1 MRLRTISWLLA
12 SSVLTAAVPAFAQDT
27 GANDEAAN
35 SDAIVVTGTRIVRDG
50 YEAPTPVTVATVED
64 LVKST
69 PTSIPDALNKLPQF
83 QNSFGPGRSAS
94 NFSNLPIHGNVLN
107 LRGLGTTGINPKG
120 PLRTLIMFDG
130 LRVPGTTYIGTV
142 DTNVLPQ
149 MLIQRVDVV
158 TGGASANYGSDAV
171 AGVVNFILDK
181 KFTGIKGVAQY
192 GVSSR
197 GDNDNYRLGI
207 AGGLNFAEGRGHAM
221 FSAEMYSNS
230 GMLRNQRDIGR
241 AGYAYVNAATSC
253 TNTTSDP
260 LACVAGGS
268 LNPYSIA
275 ADVRLRDSAE
285 YGKITGST
293 LGASFP
299 YLNYL
304 FNADGTFRPFVNGTP
319 TGGTGATTVQIGGDG
334 YRIPDKTHTIKPVKT
349 YQFFARL
356 DYEVADDVNIYAQGI
371 YSRQNLR
378 YSPLANSLV
387 TPVTLFKGNPYIPS
401 AIDALLGPSDSIN
414 VSAYSSGGPGTNVIE
429 RTDYYM
435 GTIGVDAKLG
445 DGWRVALN
453 YTHGQSTHDMAQSG
467 LYDWRKLF
475 AAVDVVSVGGTPTCR
490 VLTDPAFAAAF
501 AGCSPINVLRGLPSV
516 TSPAGYAYA
525 TGTSRY
531 HAKSKQDS
539 VVLTVNGSPFSLPAG
554 PVDIVVGAEYRSD
567 SLLLTSNANPA
578 LLDTAAERTAY
589 FAGLR
594 GVNATSFYW
603 LTNVGIADASSN
615 VKEVFGEI
623 AIPIVKDKPGLV
635 DLSLNGAIR
644 VTDYS
649 STGSVTTWKFGG
661 VWKPIEDL
669 TLRATYSRDI
679 RAPNLYELYAGDSST
694 ISIINDPFN
703 ATTGI
708 GSGTNVNRDQ
718 VSGGN
723 PLLEPEVAKTLSV
736 GAVIAPKG
744 IPGLSLSIDYYRIR
758 LKGAINGLSAQLIV
772 NNCTTFGSSAP
783 ECALITR
790 SGGLTSPITLIRNAE
805 ANISFINTAGI
816 DFDLSYRNGP
826 FSARLY
832 LNYLTQFETQL
843 NNGQPV
849 IDWAGGNV
857 VGSNPIAYPRLRG
870 NLSLDYTKGRF
881 GVTITEQMIG
891 GMGRF
896 INAVNPLPGASNFVG
911 GKVGAVFYTDLTLR
925 YKLPVMNDGVEAFFT
940 ANNLFDKKPPLIPGV
955 TPGVNLPTNI
965 GVYDVIGAAF
975 TAGVRFKF

>member
-1 MRLRTISWLLA
+1 MGIRAFSVLLA
-12 SSVLTAAVPAFAQDT
+12 GTALTFAGQAMAQAAA
-27 GANDEAAN
+27 EADKPDN
-35 SDAIVVTGTRIVRDG
+35 ESIIVTGTRIVRDG
-50 YEAPTPVTVATVED
+50 YEAPTPVTVATVEE

-69 PTSIPDALNKLPQF
+69 PSSIPDALNKLPQF
-83 QNSFGPGRSAS
+83 SNSFGPSRSAS

-107 LRGLGTTGINPKG
+107 LRGLGTTGTNPKG

-158 TGGASANYGSDAV
+158 TGGASASYGSDAV
-171 AGVVNFILDK
+171 AGVVNFILDR

-207 AGGLNFAEGRGHAM
+207 AGGLNFADDRGHAM

-241 AGYAYVNAATSC
+241 GGYAYVNAATSC

-260 LACVAGGS
+260 LACTPGGS

-275 ADVRLRDSAE
+275 ANVTISAASE
-285 YGKITGST
+285 FGKINASSV
-293 LGASFP
+293 GASFP
-299 YLNYL
+299 FLNYV

-319 TGGTGATTVQIGGDG
+319 TGGSGATAIQIGGEG

-349 YQFFARL
+349 YQFFGRV
-356 DYEVADDVNIYAQGI
+356 DYDVAEDVNFYVQGI

-387 TPVTLFKGNPYIPS
+387 TPATLFKGNPFIPA
-401 AIDALLGPSDSIN
+401 AIADQLPDGGSIN
-414 VSAYSSGGPGTNVIE
+414 VSAYNAGGPGTSVVE

-435 GTIGVDAKLG
+435 GSLGIDAKVG
-445 DGWRVALN
+445 DNWKVALS
-453 YTHGQSTHDMAQSG
+453 YTHGRSTHDMQQSG

-475 AAVDVVSVGGTPTCR
+475 AAVDVVSMGGTPTCR
-490 VLTDPAFAAAF
+490 VLTDSATAAAF
-501 AGCSPINVLRGLPSV
+501 AGCQPMNILRGLPSV

-531 HAKSKQDS
+531 HATSKQDS
-539 VVLTVNGSPFSLPAG
+539 VVFTVTGSPFEMPAG
-554 PVDIVVGAEYRSD
+554 PVDIVVGAEYRKD
-567 SLLLTSNANPA
+567 SLLLTSNADPA

-603 LTNVGIADASSN
+603 LTNVGTANASSN

-623 AIPIVKDKPGLV
+623 AIPLLRDKPGFV
-635 DLSLNGAIR
+635 DLSLNGAVR
-644 VTDYS
+644 LTDYS
-649 STGSVTTWKFGG
+649 SSGSVTTWKFGG
-661 VWKPIEDL
+661 VWKPINDL

-679 RAPNLYELYAGDSST
+679 RAPNLFELFAGDT
-694 ISIINDPFN
+694 LAISIINDPFN
-703 ATTGI
+703 AATGI

-718 VSGGN
+718 VGGGN
-723 PLLEPEVAKTLSV
+723 PLLRPEVAKTLSF
-736 GAVIAPKG
+736 GGVITPQG

-758 LKGAINGLSAQLIV
+758 LAGAINGLTSQLIV
-772 NNCTTFGSSAP
+772 NNCTNFGATAP

-790 SGGLTSPITLIRNAE
+790 SGGLTSPISLIRNAE
-805 ANISFINTAGI
+805 ANISFINTSGI
-816 DFDLSYRNGP
+816 DFDLSYRTGP

-832 LNYLTQFETQL
+832 LNYLAEFKTQL

-870 NLSLDYTKGRF
+870 NLSLDYSKGRF
-881 GVTITEQMIG
+881 GVTLTEQMIG
-891 GMGRF
+891 SMGRF
-896 INAVNPLPGASNFVG
+896 INAVNPLPGASNFAG

-965 GVYDVIGAAF
+965 GVYDVIGMAF

>member
-1 MRLRTISWLLA
+1 MRFRTMSVLLA
-12 SSVLTAAVPAFAQDT
+12 TSALSISGQSFAQD
-27 GANDEAAN
+27 AVDEEAG
-35 SDAIVVTGTRIVRDG
+35 SGGDIVVTGSRIVRDG

-69 PTSIPDALNKLPQF
+69 PSSIPDALNKLPQF
-83 QNSFGPGRSAS
+83 QNSLGPGRSAS

-120 PLRTLIMFDG
+120 PLRTLIMFNG

-192 GVSSR
+192 GVSGR
-197 GDNDNYRLGI
+197 GDNDNYRVGI
-207 AGGLNFAEGRGHAM
+207 AGGLNFGDDRGHAM
-221 FSAEMYSNS
+221 FSAEMYNSS
-230 GMLRNQRDIGR
+230 GMRRNQRAIGR
-241 AGYAYVNAATSC
+241 GGFAYVNAATSC

-285 YGKITGST
+285 FGKITGSSVA
-293 LGASFP
+293 GFP
-299 YLNYL
+299 FLNYL
-304 FNADGTFRPFVNGTP
+304 FNADGTYRPFVNGTP
-319 TGGTGATTVQIGGDG
+319 TGGSGATTVQIGGDG
-334 YRIPDKTHTIKPVKT
+334 YRIPDKTHTIKPYKT
-349 YQFFARL
+349 YQFFGRL
-356 DYEVADDVNIYAQGI
+356 DYDVAEDVNVYVQGI
-371 YSRQNLR
+371 YTRQNLR
-378 YSPLANSLV
+378 YNPLANSLV
-387 TPVTLFKGNPYIPS
+387 TPATLFKGNPFIP
-401 AIDALLGPSDSIN
+401 AEIAAALPDGGSIN
-414 VSAYSSGGPGTNVIE
+414 VSAYNSGGPGTRVIE

-435 GTIGVDAKLG
+435 GTVGLDARFA
-445 DGWRVALN
+445 DDWNVALN
-453 YTHGQSTHDMAQSG
+453 YTHGRSTHDMKQSG

-475 AAVDVVSVGGTPTCR
+475 AAVDVVSVNGTPTCR
-490 VLTDPAFAAAF
+490 VLTDPATAAAF
-501 AGCSPINVLRGLPSV
+501 AGCSPINILRGLPSV
-516 TSPAGYAYA
+516 TSPSGYAYA
-525 TGTSRY
+525 TGTSQY
-531 HAKSKQDS
+531 HAVSKQDS
-539 VVLTVNGSPFSLPAG
+539 VVLTVSGSPFSLPAG
-554 PVDIVVGAEYRSD
+554 PVDIVVGGEYRSD

-578 LLDTAAERTAY
+578 LLDTAAERSAY

-623 AIPIVKDKPGLV
+623 AIPLLKDKPGFV
-635 DLSLNGAIR
+635 DLSVNGAVR

-661 VWKPIEDL
+661 VWKPIEDI

-679 RAPNLYELYAGDSST
+679 RAPNLYELFAGDSST

-703 ATTGI
+703 ATTGF

-723 PLLEPEVAKTLSV
+723 PLLKPEVAKTLSF
-736 GAVIAPKG
+736 GGVIAPQG

-758 LKGAINGLSAQLIV
+758 LSGAINGLSAQLIV
-772 NNCTTFGSSAP
+772 NNCTTFGASAP

-790 SGGLTSPITLIRNAE
+790 SGGPTSPITLIRNAE
-805 ANISFINTAGI
+805 ANISFINTSGI
-816 DFDLSYRNGP
+816 DFDLSYRTGP

-832 LNYLTQFETQL
+832 LNYLAEFKTRL
-843 NNGQPV
+843 NTGQPV

-857 VGSNPIAYPRLRG
+857 VGSNPVAYPRWRG
-870 NLSLDYTKGRF
+870 NLSLDYSSGRF
-881 GVTITEQMIG
+881 GVTLTETMIG

-925 YKLPVMNDGVEAFFT
+925 YKLPVLDDGVEAFVT
-940 ANNLFDKKPPLIPGV
+940 ANNLFDRKPPLIPGI

-965 GVYDVIGAAF
+965 GVYDVVGAAF